1 MTMTDTGVKPIPA
14 YVPPEDGKPRNAVD
28 EKWMKLTRS
37 APITWNAGQRPGRK
51 PSMGLKLVI
60 ERECS
65 RDHQTALRQFLE
77 FTPQERGN
85 YFGSTLAFF

>member
-37 APITWNAGQRPGRK
+37 ARHYMERRAKARKETPGLSAMIGRR
-51 PSMGLKLVI
+51 SVLL
-60 ERECS
+60 S
-65 RDHQTALRQFLE
+65 
-77 FTPQERGN
+77 
-85 YFGSTLAFF
+85 

>member
-37 APITWNAGQRPGRK
+37 ARHY
-51 PSMGLKLVI
+51 M
-60 ERECS
+60 ERRAKAHATS
-65 RDHQTALRQFLE
+65 RRRR
-77 FTPQERGN
+77 ERFCTDKATSRIG
-85 YFGSTLAFF
+85 

>member
-37 APITWNAGQRPGRK
+37 ARPLHGTQGK
-51 PSMGLKLVI
+51 GP
-60 ERECS
+60 E
-65 RDHQTALRQFLE
+65 
-77 FTPQERGN
+77 GN
-85 YFGSTLAFF
+85 HRWV